1 MPKEVKRRS
10 YDTTRRDAQSDA
22 TRQRI
27 IGAARSLII
36 ERGYRAT
43 SIAAI
48 AEVADVNI
56 DTVYALVGR
65 KPLLLREVIEQAI
78 SGTDHPVSA
87 TERDYVKAII
97 AEPDPAEKLAIY
109 ARATRAIHAR
119 MAPLYLA
126 LRDAAAT
133 DRDAQREWNTI
144 SQRRAANM
152 RDLARDL
159 RRANGLRAGL
169 SITEAADIL
178 WVTNSAEL
186 YVLLTIERVWT
197 PRHYQRWLTDTWQRL
212 LLP

>member
-144 SQRRAANM
+144 SQRRAANI